1 MILGMTF
8 YQLVWNF
15 LIYSVVG
22 WCVEVVFHAL
32 VFHKVIN
39 RGFLNGPVCPVYGFG
54 VIVVFG
60 VLNVITGLV
69 GGRSFGEAIIK
80 GGVGLPPGKDLN
92 IFVLFIIGAIFATLV
107 ELLGGWLLDT
117 VYHTRWWDYTDEF
130 LNFKGYIC
138 LKFSIFWGIGIVIVV
153 KFVHPLLLSK
163 ATNTDIIPQNVGW
176 VIAGIFLAIYVVDL
190 IVSALT
196 MFQLNKTLKELDAIR
211 SGMRVVSTKMSYLL
225 GETAFMAE
233 EFSVGSQK
241 PQEMLQ
247 EDMNVLETREEF
259 EASHSKELAK
269 AVEMR
274 KRFDESWFGRGT
286 RTVGEFMKKTG
297 DSAAKAAKTATNA
310 IANTARGAAAAIS
323 NGAKSVAQMF
333 TGSPEDIATL
343 AAEAESLEA
352 RGEAVTKK
360 LDKHSGYLRR
370 IARAGSAI
378 KSTKYQESMELMQS
392 HLDEQRAEKK
402 MMRAEGKKN

>member
-1 MILGMTF
+1 MTF

-69 GGRSFGEAIIK
+69 GGRSFGEALIK
-80 GGVGLPPGKDLN
+80 GGVGLPPGKELN

-107 ELLGGWLLDT
+107 ELLGGWLLDA
-117 VYHTRWWDYTDEF
+117 VYHTRWWDYSDEF

-153 KFVHPLLLSK
+153 KFVHPLFLGK

-176 VIAGIFLAIYVVDL
+176 VFAGIFLAIYVVDL
-190 IVSALT
+190 IVSAMT
-196 MFQLNKTLKELDAIR
+196 MFKLNKTLKELDSIR
-211 SGMRVVSTKMSYLL
+211 SGMRVVSTRMSYFL

-233 EFSVGSQK
+233 EFSGKQK
-241 PQEMLQ
+241 PQDMLQ
-247 EDMNVLETREEF
+247 EDMNILETREEF
-259 EASHSKELAK
+259 EKSHEKELAK
-269 AVEMR
+269 AAEMR
-274 KRFDESWFGRGT
+274 KRLDESWVGRGG
-286 RTVGEFMKKTG
+286 RSVGAFLKNAG
-297 DSAAKAAKTATNA
+297 DSAAKAAKSATDA
-310 IANTARGAAAAIS
+310 IAETARGAAAAIS
-323 NGAKSVAQMF
+323 GGAKSVAQMF
-333 TGSPEDIATL
+333 TGTPNPEEIAAL
-343 AAEAESLEA
+343 AAEAESLEKREEKVSKEMEKYSA
-352 RGEAVTKK
+352 AFG
-360 LDKHSGYLRR
+360 R
-370 IARAGSAI
+370 IYRAGDAV
-378 KSTKYQESMELMQS
+378 KSTRYQESLEIMQQ
-392 HLDEQRAEKK
+392 HGGEQRAEKK
-402 MMRAEGKKN
+402 LMKARGKKR